1 MQIVVKLNV
10 VMKIAIMLS
19 VAMLSVVKLK
29 AVMTI
34 AITLSVVM
42 IVLLC

>member
-1 MQIVVKLNV
+1 MQIVVRLNA
-10 VMKIAIMLS
+10 VMKIAVMLS

-34 AITLSVVM
+34 AIMLSVVM
-42 IVLLC
+42 AVL